1 MYQPCVRACT
11 PPDVSHQ
18 DKTVGEGSRT
28 LGRAAPHCV
37 AWRRRAR
44 ERASECGGVRCAVCC
59 VVRASMD
66 HDGDA
71 SAKGR
76 LTADVITNAPRA
88 YDPAGEY
95 ALDLRAR
102 RIGEIE
108 NLSASRDQYDAI
120 DLSANEIV
128 KVENI
133 PPLKRLRTLYLSNNK
148 IARVNGKELATSCPF
163 LRNVVLT
170 NNKLGNLADV
180 DGLGECP
187 RLTMLSLV
195 GNPVTM
201 KENYRLYVI
210 YKCKALKTLDF
221 QRVKASEREAAAKT
235 FGADDGAAARAK
247 TFTPG
252 EALPEAKEDVEKEE
266 QVPSGPTPEQLLA
279 LKVAIANAETLEE
292 VARLEQALASGV
304 VPKDLA
310 I

>member
-1 MYQPCVRACT
+1 MRVR
-11 PPDVSHQ
+11 
-18 DKTVGEGSRT
+18 
-28 LGRAAPHCV
+28 
-37 AWRRRAR
+37 
-44 ERASECGGVRCAVCC
+44 
-59 VVRASMD
+59 MD
-66 HDGDA
+66 YDDA
-71 SAKGR
+71 QAKGR

-88 YDPAGEY
+88 YDPTGEY

-128 KVENI
+128 KVENV

-148 IARVNGKELATSCPF
+148 IARVNGRELATSCPF
-163 LRNVVLT
+163 LRTLVLT

-210 YKCKALKTLDF
+210 YKCKALTALDF
-221 QRVKASEREAAAKT
+221 QRVKQSEREAAEKT

-252 EALPEAKEDVEKEE
+252 EALPEAKEDAMEE
-266 QVPSGPTPEQLLA
+266 EDKAPSGPTPEQLLA

-304 VPKDLA
+304 VPSDLA

>member
-1 MYQPCVRACT
+1 MCC
-11 PPDVSHQ
+11 
-18 DKTVGEGSRT
+18 
-28 LGRAAPHCV
+28 
-37 AWRRRAR
+37 
-44 ERASECGGVRCAVCC
+44 VCC

>member
-1 MYQPCVRACT
+1 MYRIHHTQTPRATPARVRGAALRGAL
-11 PPDVSHQ
+11 D
-18 DKTVGEGSRT
+18 GSNA
-28 LGRAAPHCV
+28 RAKSAS
-37 AWRRRAR
+37 AR
-44 ERASECGGVRCAVCC
+44 GVR
-59 VVRASMD
+59 VRVRMD
-66 HDGDA
+66 YDDDA
-71 SAKGR
+71 QAKGR

-88 YDPAGEY
+88 YDPTGEY

-163 LRNVVLT
+163 LRALVLT

-187 RLTMLSLV
+187 RLTMLSLI

-210 YKCKALKTLDF
+210 YKCKALKALDF

-252 EALPEAKEDVEKEE
+252 EALPEEKKDVEKEE